1 MPYWTEC
8 ARARGCS
15 GVSIRVSKQRQATH
29 PHRVSG
35 FMEPPRHACLEI
47 KREDVVAAIS
57 TVFDGKTALSLPGG
71 YELISPDLGKMT
83 PYSREAIMSA
93 LIEGQARSQ

>member
-1 MPYWTEC
+1 VS
-8 ARARGCS
+8 RAL
-15 GVSIRVSKQRQATH
+15 
-29 PHRVSG
+29 PLSG
-35 FMEPPRHACLEI
+35 FMEPPRHACSEI

>member
-1 MPYWTEC
+1 LPKGQASPAADAT
-8 ARARGCS
+8 
-15 GVSIRVSKQRQATH
+15 RVGDLIKSK
-29 PHRVSG
+29 
-35 FMEPPRHACLEI
+35 EI
-47 KREDVVAAIS
+47 QREDVVATIA

>member
-1 MPYWTEC
+1 MQAGGVDRYPSNHTEF
-8 ARARGCS
+8 RGS
-15 GVSIRVSKQRQATH
+15 V
-29 PHRVSG
+29 
-35 FMEPPRHACLEI
+35 FMERPRHACSEI